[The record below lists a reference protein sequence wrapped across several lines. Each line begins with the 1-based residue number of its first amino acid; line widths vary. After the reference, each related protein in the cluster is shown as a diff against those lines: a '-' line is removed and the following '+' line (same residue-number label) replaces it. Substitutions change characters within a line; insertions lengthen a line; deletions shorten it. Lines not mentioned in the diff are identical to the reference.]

1 MHTQC
6 PFESSSRRPLKS
18 AASRFITATLAIVAI
33 CLMSFNSAQAQEPN
47 NKPTNCGPA
56 SAQDVATPDPLTP
69 QTQSNRGFGG
79 GSGYYYGGGFMYG
92 MINNL
97 VSSAYSYI
105 VPTAAVTDPQ
115 GTLENES
122 ATAQPGT
129 PTGPCRI
136 ASASTGTQR

>member
-6 PFESSSRRPLKS
+6 PFESSSRRTLKS
-18 AASRFITATLAIVAI
+18 AASKLITATIAVVAI
-33 CLMSFNSAQAQEPN
+33 CLLSFNSAQAQEPN
-47 NKPTNCGPA
+47 NKRTNCGPA
-56 SAQDVATPDPLTP
+56 QEVATPDPLTP
-69 QTQSNRGFGG
+69 QTQLNPRFGG
-79 GSGYYYGGGFMYG
+79 GPAYFDGGGFMYG

-105 VPTAAVTDPQ
+105 VPTAAITDPQ
-115 GTLENES
+115 GALEDES

>member
-6 PFESSSRRPLKS
+6 PFESSSRRALKS
-18 AASRFITATLAIVAI
+18 VASKLITATIAVAAI

-47 NKPTNCGPA
+47 NKLTNCGSAPA
-56 SAQDVATPDPLTP
+56 QEVASPDPLTP
-69 QTQSNRGFGG
+69 QTQSSRGFSG

-97 VSSAYSYI
+97 ISSSYNYI
-105 VPTAAVTDPQ
+105 FPSVDATDPQ
-115 GTLENES
+115 QILEGET
-122 ATAQPGT
+122 ATAQTGT
-129 PTGPCRI
+129 PTGPCRV

>member
-6 PFESSSRRPLKS
+6 PFESSSRRPLNS
-18 AASRFITATLAIVAI
+18 AASRLITATLAVVAI

-47 NKPTNCGPA
+47 NKRTNCDSA
-56 SAQDVATPDPLTP
+56 SAQEVATPDPLTP
-69 QTQSNRGFGG
+69 QTQANPAFGG
-79 GSGYYYGGGFMYG
+79 RPIFYSDGGFMYG

-105 VPTAAVTDPQ
+105 VPTAAITDPQ
-115 GTLENES
+115 GTLEDES